1 MIIKLHSNG
10 LSDIMLYLGHVDF
23 YTSVA
28 LKKIVKQEINYLYKV
43 RLEHDNVVFLY
54 S

>member
-28 LKKIVKQEINYLYKV
+28 LKKDSETRNQLII
-43 RLEHDNVVFLY
+43 
-54 S
+54 